1 MLSFEQVVELV
12 KKESEYAQ
20 GWAKGSRKASV
31 VEGVG
36 DADVHSGT
44 SGPVGQPFG
53 ISDYFLFA
61 KKYWDEIP
69 LTMSNFTPDGGAV
82 RIRIIKV
89 VSLLIRCLMVWGQ
102 PLDLQRI
109 AGHSCT
115 EFPIMDGGLKTFD
128 STTTAEGC
136 LITNA
141 STRGLR
147 NEAPNCNPLK
157 SKPEPDEA
165 EYGRRLR
172 D

>member
-109 AGHSCT
+109 LRRRSLEQRAFSRR
-115 EFPIMDGGLKTFD
+115 
-128 STTTAEGC
+128 EGSA
-136 LITNA
+136 LVG
-141 STRGLR
+141 R
-147 NEAPNCNPLK
+147 
-157 SKPEPDEA
+157 
-165 EYGRRLR
+165 GRRR
-172 D
+172 ASSCRRGRRRRSP